1 MRVERKSEET
11 ELTPPAVEFPKCT
24 TVGEHTISIVP
35 RYQETDQS
43 GVIHHTVYPVWFE
56 MGRTE
61 LLRVNGLAY
70 SALER
75 AGVYFVVAELT
86 VKYRRPAIYDEELLL
101 TTTCSRITNAR
112 VEHSYVLKRASTGVP
127 LVEGT
132 SVLACVDR
140 QGRAQRMPEFMRPE
154 DQTKD

>member
-1 MRVERKSEET
+1 MQVERKNQVT
-11 ELTPPAVEFPKCT
+11 ENTAPAVQFPACT
-24 TVGEHTISIVP
+24 TVAEHTITVVP

-70 SALER
+70 SALEK

-86 VKYRRPAIYDEELLL
+86 VRYRRPALYDEELLL

-112 VEHSYVLKRASTGVP
+112 VEHSYVLKRASTGLI

-132 SVLACVDR
+132 SVLACVDS
-140 QGRAQRMPEFMRPE
+140 QGRAQRMPEFMHPE
-154 DQTKD
+154 EG